1 MEYPPKFS
9 YLWRSSLNLS
19 IASPR
24 HARVH
29 HWDSQ
34 EDAIIEGLRGPNN
47 SQTIYRS
54 GRATG
59 GNLVVQDELALLA
72 RARTLDADA
81 LAEVHDR
88 YYAPI
93 FRYIAFR
100 VSDRDV
106 AEDLTS
112 EVFTRL
118 LSALRDKHAPQNT
131 LRGWLYGVAARVV
144 SDHHRR
150 HYRAPEV
157 ELDESLISRDAGP
170 ADIVEKLM
178 THADL
183 KQAMRELTEDQQQ
196 VLALRF
202 GYDMPIQEVARTLGK
217 TEGAIKQLQ
226 ARAIA
231 TLSRKLTMSQAV
243 DA

>member
-1 MEYPPKFS
+1 MAYP
-9 YLWRSSLNLS
+9 RGRGTS
-19 IASPR
+19 I
-24 HARVH
+24 
-29 HWDSQ
+29 
-34 EDAIIEGLRGPNN
+34 
-47 SQTIYRS
+47 
-54 GRATG
+54 
-59 GNLVVQDELALLA
+59 VQDELALLA
-72 RARTLDADA
+72 RARQLDADA

-88 YYAPI
+88 YYTPI
-93 FRYIAFR
+93 FRYVAFR

-118 LSALRDKHAPQNT
+118 LSALRDKNAPQNT

-157 ELDESLISRDAGP
+157 ELDEALVSREVGP
-170 ADIVEKLM
+170 AEIVDQML
-178 THADL
+178 THAEL
-183 KQAMRELTEDQQQ
+183 KQAMAELTDEQQH

-226 ARAIA
+226 ARAVA
-231 TLSRKLTMSQAV
+231 ALARKLTPSQVV

>member
-1 MEYPPKFS
+1 M
-9 YLWRSSLNLS
+9 
-19 IASPR
+19 
-24 HARVH
+24 
-29 HWDSQ
+29 
-34 EDAIIEGLRGPNN
+34 
-47 SQTIYRS
+47 
-54 GRATG
+54 
-59 GNLVVQDELALLA
+59 QDELALLA
-72 RARTLDADA
+72 RARTLDPDA

-88 YYAPI
+88 YYTPI
-93 FRYIAFR
+93 FRYVAFR

-118 LSALRDKHAPQNT
+118 LSALRDKNAPQNT

-144 SDHHRR
+144 SDYHRR

-157 ELDESLISRDAGP
+157 ELDETLVSREAGP
-170 ADIVEKLM
+170 AEIVDKLLA
-178 THADL
+178 HADL
-183 KQAMRELTEDQQQ
+183 KRAMAELTDEQQH

-202 GYDMPIQEVARTLGK
+202 GYDMPIQEVARTLNK

-231 TLSRKLTMSQAV
+231 ALSRKLAPSQVV

>member
-1 MEYPPKFS
+1 
-9 YLWRSSLNLS
+9 LL
-19 IASPR
+19 
-24 HARVH
+24 
-29 HWDSQ
+29 
-34 EDAIIEGLRGPNN
+34 
-47 SQTIYRS
+47 RS
-54 GRATG
+54 GGTSI
-59 GNLVVQDELALLA
+59 LQDELALLA
-72 RARTLDADA
+72 RARTLDPDA

-88 YYAPI
+88 YYTPI
-93 FRYIAFR
+93 FRYVAFR

-144 SDHHRR
+144 SDYHRR

-157 ELDESLISRDAGP
+157 ELDEMLVSREAGP
-170 ADIVEKLM
+170 AELVDKLLA
-178 THADL
+178 HADL
-183 KQAMRELTEDQQQ
+183 KRAMAELTDEQQH

-202 GYDMPIQEVARTLGK
+202 GYEMPIQEVARTLNK

-231 TLSRKLTMSQAV
+231 ALSRKLAASQVV

>member
-1 MEYPPKFS
+1 M
-9 YLWRSSLNLS
+9 
-19 IASPR
+19 
-24 HARVH
+24 
-29 HWDSQ
+29 
-34 EDAIIEGLRGPNN
+34 
-47 SQTIYRS
+47 
-54 GRATG
+54 
-59 GNLVVQDELALLA
+59 QDELALLA

-81 LAEVHDR
+81 LAEVHER

-93 FRYIAFR
+93 FRYVAFR

-118 LSALRDKHAPQNT
+118 LSALRDKNAPQNT

-157 ELDESLISRDAGP
+157 ELDESLMSRDASP
-170 ADIVEKLM
+170 ADIVEKML

-183 KQAMRELTEDQQQ
+183 KQAMTELTDEQQH

-202 GYDMPIQEVARTLGK
+202 GYDMPIQEVAKTLGK
-217 TEGAIKQLQ
+217 TEGSIKQLQ

-231 TLSRKLTMSQAV
+231 ALSRKLTATQVV